1 MSDISGSFR
10 FTVKDRTPRDHNRS
24 RRAHKP
30 SRKMHYREA
39 SFRNIEFSLA
49 LQTMFFFFSNS
60 MGIGGSIIISIV
72 VTLLLVYA
80 CSGP

>member
-1 MSDISGSFR
+1 MSDISRSFPDLPLR
-10 FTVKDRTPRDHNRS
+10 TERLATTTVPVTLTP
-24 RRAHKP
+24 P
-30 SRKMHYREA
+30 KMHYREA